1 MQRRQKRIKK
11 GLVAEINVVPY
22 IDVML
27 VLLIIFMVTA
37 PLLQQGVAV
46 ELPQAKANPMPHDQ
60 KEPII
65 ISVDKEG
72 TYYLNVADKPA
83 DPISDRLLRV
93 RLRAEIT
100 RDPKRAIMVKGD
112 QGVNYGSVVSV
123 MALAQQAGA
132 ESVGL
137 ITEDTGVNDTGV
149 NNNGVIE

>member
-1 MQRRQKRIKK
+1 MRSRQKRVKK
-11 GLVAEINVVPY
+11 SLVAEINVVPY

-37 PLLQQGVAV
+37 PLLQQGVSV
-46 ELPQAKANPMPHDQ
+46 ELPQAQANPMDTTQ

-72 TYYLNVADKPA
+72 AYYLNVADDPA
-83 DPISDRLLRV
+83 APIEDRMLRV
-93 RLRAEIT
+93 RLRAELE
-100 RDPKRAIMVKGD
+100 RDPKRTIMVKGD

-137 ITEDTGVNDTGV
+137 ITEDTGAKRHGS
-149 NNNGVIE
+149 